1 MGMRFPLPEINWL
14 SSHKNRNRL
23 IYNQGH
29 THIKKFDF
37 PPDVQMYCCG
47 ETYLL
52 PPACCSRLL
61 VLPNVV
67 LFVMRTTPPERRL
80 LCRVELS
87 CTVKTVKE
95 CKWLSRDY
103 SFIFFVFYLSSS
115 SLYHLPRWEYS
126 RAIQFFVCLCI
137 FVRDTE
143 AFFSVNT
150 VHDVQSWQ
158 RSLISKMV
166 IKNRPRLTSDW
177 SNHVF

>member
-80 LCRVELS
+80 LCRVELN

-115 SLYHLPRWEYS
+115 SLFHLPRWEYS
-126 RAIQFFVCLCI
+126 RAIHSFLCFLNLCACVSVYICKRHRGFFQRKYCTWCSVMA
-137 FVRDTE
+137 T
-143 AFFSVNT
+143 FSY
-150 VHDVQSWQ
+150 
-158 RSLISKMV
+158 
-166 IKNRPRLTSDW
+166 
-177 SNHVF
+177 F